1 MSYVEVS
8 LPMPRSNFAALL
20 CAILCG
26 CLVDAG
32 GDFVHAAGDDASGVE
47 FYEKYVRPVLA
58 EHCYECHGPN
68 KQEAGLQVD
77 SVGAMLRGGD
87 QGPAVMPGDSDASL
101 LVKGIRYD
109 DINFQMPPKGKLPP
123 EKVAAIEK
131 WISQGA
137 PAPADDQRNSG
148 TPTVGKF
155 NLAERAKHWCFQP
168 LRDVKMPKCKESEW
182 ARSDIDHFILA
193 KLESAKLAPA
203 VDAAPHELLRR
214 VTFDLI
220 GLPPTTADIEEF
232 SKQWSAA
239 RNDGERDAVYAA
251 VVDRLL
257 SSPHFGERWAR
268 HWLDLVRYA
277 ETRGHEFDY
286 LIPNAYRYRDYVIRA
301 FNADVP
307 YDRFIVEHL
316 AGDLLAEPRRHP
328 QTGANESILGT
339 GFWFLG
345 EECHSPVDIRQDET
359 DRVDN
364 KIDVMSK
371 AFLGLTLACAR
382 CHDHKFDAISTRDY
396 YAMSG
401 FVLGLSYR
409 QYAYEN
415 AEHNRQIVLKL
426 QALDKKF
433 DSELRS
439 VQFER
444 CRPILMRID
453 SYLSAVRQLRSSDQF
468 DDAKNVH
475 DAQTQQI
482 AAVAKQ
488 FQIDEVR
495 LAAWLKAFVDEG
507 NSSPPQD
514 LRDFIES
521 ASQEHP
527 TTTSAP
533 DVNSTEK
540 LQILVDY
547 TKSPPWFADGFVF
560 GDRPRRAGELRP
572 GNDSRRPI
580 ERIYTAN
587 AAITDARME
596 VAETAA
602 NETEPGRLNWRQS
615 GRTLKTSTFVLR
627 TGHIAYRV
635 FGSGN
640 VYACVASHRM
650 NNGPLHGGLA
660 KKLTAGNDW
669 SWIRHDLSS
678 YVGRRV
684 HFEFSPAA
692 DEERKPDGPSDF
704 GLMGVVELDDANI
717 PHIHAF
723 EMSSSQAAA
732 DATAATAESI
742 ADRFLDDVRQV
753 LTLRTSPISSNAAAK
768 VEWMIRHPELF
779 DTPTSAADDRLTD
792 YFVEREKLLK
802 QLRPEGPTAPTAW
815 EGAAVDEHLLIRG
828 NHRTVGE
835 LVPRRF
841 LEAIDAESPQDYR
854 LPGGRLTLAQR
865 LVNKNDPLP
874 ARVMVN
880 RLWQHLFGAGLVRTS
895 DNFGSMGE
903 QPSHPELLDH
913 LSRQFMDD
921 GWSIKRM
928 LRRMTLSRTYRMSS
942 RIASRPSQGVDPQI
956 VDPLNQ
962 LLHRANV
969 KRLEAEAVR
978 DSILAVSGRL
988 DRTLFGPS
996 VEVYLTPFM
1005 EGRGRPQSGPLD
1017 GAGRRSIYLR
1027 VRRNFL
1033 NPMFQAFDYPTP
1045 FTTVGRRS
1053 SSNVPAQALALMNGP
1068 LIEQQAQLCA
1078 ERLLATTA
1086 GAPAAERIDRLYSA
1100 NFARSATDWERSAAI
1115 SFLNEQAAAYGIA
1128 SPDDLRIWADLC
1140 HVLWNT
1146 KEFIFIP

>member
-1 MSYVEVS
+1 
-8 LPMPRSNFAALL
+8 MPRSYLAAILP
-20 CAILCG
+20 AILCLR
-26 CLVDAG
+26 LVDASG
-32 GDFVHAAGDDASGVE
+32 GLARAAGDDAAGVE
-47 FYEKYVRPVLA
+47 FYEKHVRPVLA

-87 QGPAVMPGDSDASL
+87 QGPAVMPGDADASL

-137 PAPADDQRNSG
+137 PAPADDQRNSAA
-148 TPTVGKF
+148 PTIGKF
-155 NLAERAKHWCFQP
+155 NLTERAKHWCFQP
-168 LRDVKMPKCKESEW
+168 LRDVELPKCKESEW

-203 VDAAPHELLRR
+203 VDAAPLELLRR

-220 GLPPTTADIEEF
+220 GLPPTTAEIEDF
-232 SKQWSAA
+232 SKSWSAA
-239 RNDGERDAVYAA
+239 RNDGEREAVLAA

-257 SSPHFGERWAR
+257 ASPHFGERWAR

-286 LIPNAYRYRDYVIRA
+286 LIPNAYQYRDYVIRA

-307 YDRFIVEHL
+307 YDRFVVEHL
-316 AGDLLAEPRRHP
+316 AGDLVAEPRRNP

-371 AFLGLTLACAR
+371 TFLGLTLACAR

-409 QYAYEN
+409 QFAFEN
-415 AEHNRQIVLKL
+415 AEHNRRIFLKI
-426 QALDKKF
+426 QALDKEL
-433 DSELRS
+433 DSELRA

-444 CRPILMRID
+444 WRPVLSQMDR
-453 SYLSAVRQLRSSDQF
+453 YLSAVRQLRSRDRLDNTKISE
-468 DDAKNVH
+468 DAH
-475 DAQTQQI
+475 TQRI

-488 FQIDEVR
+488 FQVDEVR
-495 LAAWLKAFVDEG
+495 LAAWLRAFADAA
-507 NSSPPQD
+507 NSSAPHD
-514 LRDFIES
+514 WREFIES
-521 ASQEHP
+521 ASQEHRA
-527 TTTSAP
+527 TNSAL
-533 DVNSTEK
+533 DVNSK
-540 LQILVDY
+540 ARFQVVVDY
-547 TKSPPWFADGFVF
+547 TKSPPWFADGMVF
-560 GDRPRRAGELRP
+560 GDRPRRLGELRP
-572 GNDSRRPI
+572 GKDVRRPI
-580 ERIYTAN
+580 ERIYTTN
-587 AAITDARME
+587 AAITDTRFE
-596 VAETAA
+596 PAETAT

-615 GRTLKTSTFVLR
+615 GRTLKTPTFVLR
-627 TGHIAYRV
+627 TGHIAYCV
-635 FGSGN
+635 SGAGN

-660 KKLTAGNDW
+660 KKLIAGSDW
-669 SWIRHDLSS
+669 TWIRHDLSS
-678 YVGRRV
+678 YVGQRV

-692 DEERKPDGPSDF
+692 RDERKPDEPSDF
-704 GLMGVVELDDANI
+704 GLMGVVELDDVSSS
-717 PHIHAF
+717 HIDAF
-723 EMSSSQAAA
+723 EVNDLRSAA
-732 DATAATAESI
+732 DATAATAQSM
-742 ADRFLDDVRQV
+742 AARVLDDVQRV
-753 LTLRTSPISSNAAAK
+753 LKSRTSPVSSNAAAK
-768 VEWMIRHPELF
+768 VDWMIRHPELF

-792 YFVEREKLLK
+792 YFLEREQLLK
-802 QLRPEGPTAPTAW
+802 QLRPEGPTAPAAW
-815 EGAAVDEHLLIRG
+815 EGSAVDEHVLIRG

-841 LEAIDAESPQDYR
+841 LEAIDAESPPDYR
-854 LPGGRLTLAQR
+854 LHGGRLTLAER
-865 LVNKNDPLP
+865 LVNKSDPLP

-921 GWSIKRM
+921 GWSVKRM
-928 LRRMTLSRTYRMSS
+928 LRRMALSRTYRMSS
-942 RIASRPSQGVDPQI
+942 RTKSAPSQGGDPQV

-988 DRTLFGPS
+988 DRALFGPS

-1017 GAGRRSIYLR
+1017 GACRRSIYLR

-1068 LIEQQAQLCA
+1068 LIEQQAKLCA
-1078 ERLLATTA
+1078 ERFLASTVGAA
-1086 GAPAAERIDRLYSA
+1086 GHDRIDRLYLA
-1100 NFARSATDWERSAAI
+1100 NFARSATESERSAAI
-1115 SFLNEQAAAYGIA
+1115 SFLKEQAAAYGVA
-1128 SPDDLRIWADLC
+1128 SMDDPRIWADLC